1 MKKQIGTPEI
11 LKKSHAHKSKKDY
24 SRKGKKMD
32 IRQQVNEENWC
43 IYSHLTAAEKTI
55 VDKIVSDCLG
65 RNGFESEDKWWEM
78 NYLLPSEDVKNVN
91 LVKSDPPWEKGE
103 GTIADYVFILE
114 DK

>member
-32 IRQQVNEENWC
+32 IRLF
-43 IYSHLTAAEKTI
+43 SL
-55 VDKIVSDCLG
+55 
-65 RNGFESEDKWWEM
+65 
-78 NYLLPSEDVKNVN
+78 EDVKNVN